1 MKNRLHGQM
10 CWSTALWV
18 TSHQLDDWSGNVLKG
33 YGAAHRITGR
43 DWEPGS
49 DALDHNPKHHHGI
62 CMAVP
67 TITTLTAACCH
78 GLQCNFPLSPGASD
92 FTTATKRV
100 TAFCS
105 NSKTNACDWLSQSH
119 TLPEGWFQGNLE
131 SKHLLFSSS
140 LGKLILILIKTH
152 KAQISLHQI

>member
-1 MKNRLHGQM
+1 MGKCNTMLVNCALGYKPSIGWLKWKCTERL
-10 CWSTALWV
+10 WS
-18 TSHQLDDWSGNVLKG
+18 SSQNH
-33 YGAAHRITGR
+33 
-43 DWEPGS
+43 WEGLRTRA
-49 DALDHNPKHHHGI
+49 DALDHSPKHHHGI

-67 TITTLTAACCH
+67 TITTLTAACCR

-92 FTTATKRV
+92 FTTATKRA
-100 TAFCS
+100 TTFCS

-119 TLPEGWFQGNLE
+119 TLLEGWFQGNLE

-152 KAQISLHQI
+152 KAEISLHQI